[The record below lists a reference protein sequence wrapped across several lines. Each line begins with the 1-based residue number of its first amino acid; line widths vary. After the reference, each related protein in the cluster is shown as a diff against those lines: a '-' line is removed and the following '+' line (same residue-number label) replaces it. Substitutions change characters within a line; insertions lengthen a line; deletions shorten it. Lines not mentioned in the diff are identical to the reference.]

1 MTVNHL
7 HDLCRFSHTS
17 LLCNELTGLDTCA
30 TRLKDLAKT
39 RVSVFSS
46 LEGVAGGTTSC
57 VRIKE
62 LNVPA
67 VALVNDKIHLRC
79 DYEEEGKARL
89 YTLKW
94 YKDGK
99 EFYRYQPGISA
110 HSADDRCADDLT
122 YDVAGV
128 NVDCWVSTERDVVLQ
143 GVSKM
148 TSGDYQ
154 CEVIGEH
161 PMFRKVVRV
170 ARLTV
175 FSEALEAPV
184 VTGAKE
190 SYRDDDEVTLNCSS
204 RNVEYIPVLS
214 WLLNGRPAAPDQ
226 VRKYPE
232 RRTIGLVFQTTDQ
245 LFRRGYIEVAC
256 VSSLGALH
264 QKEVEVQLPNHNYLS
279 AQEYHYNSGRK
290 RDEGAWACATVGALS
305 LTILNHFLR

>member
-1 MTVNHL
+1 MANTKGLFTWPCWFVL
-7 HDLCRFSHTS
+7 ATS
-17 LLCNELTGLDTCA
+17 WAVL
-30 TRLKDLAKT
+30 
-39 RVSVFSS
+39 
-46 LEGVAGGTTSC
+46 GTTSC

-62 LNVPA
+62 LDVPA

-79 DYEEEGKARL
+79 DYEEEGMSRL

-110 HSADDRCADDLT
+110 HSSDDRCADDLT

-143 GVSKM
+143 GISNT

-161 PMFRKVVRV
+161 PMFRKEIRV

-175 FSEALEAPV
+175 FSESLEPPV
-184 VTGAKE
+184 VSGVKE
-190 SYRDDDEVTLNCSS
+190 SYRDEDEVTLNCSS
-204 RNVEYIPVLS
+204 RNAEYVPVLT
-214 WLLNGRPAAPDQ
+214 WLLNGRPAAPEQ

-232 RRTIGLVFQTTDQ
+232 RWTIGLAFQTTDQ

-256 VSSLGALH
+256 VSSLGAGH
-264 QKEVEVQLPNHNYLS
+264 QKRAEVQLVNHAYLR
-279 AQEYHYNSGRK
+279 AQEYHYNAGRQ
-290 RDEGAWACATVGALS
+290 RNEGLRACAIVGAL
-305 LTILNHFLR
+305 TFIILNHLLY